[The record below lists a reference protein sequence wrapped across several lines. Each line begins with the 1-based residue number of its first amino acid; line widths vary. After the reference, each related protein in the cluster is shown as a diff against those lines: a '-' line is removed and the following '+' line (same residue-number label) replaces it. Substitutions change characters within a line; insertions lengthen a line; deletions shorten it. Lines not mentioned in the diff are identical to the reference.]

1 MALSFWITK
10 SNNNLNVFDRI
21 SFIAN
26 LLCGLGA
33 NFLFEVKHNARIL
46 SNICSW
52 TT

>member
-10 SNNNLNVFDRI
+10 SNNKLNGFDRI

-33 NFLFEVKHNARIL
+33 KKLFEVNHNARIL
-46 SNICSW
+46 GNICLW